1 MRDKRV
7 IRGRPSVSR
16 WEFRSRLLS
25 SDSGGSPRV
34 DSLGRGLQAHDVA
47 LNHVPCCWRFASA
60 LAGNPLAVHAG
71 PDRLA
76 GPTEM
81 KAMAEIDQPCS
92 RDAVASTSSFPVN
105 MKEIPFPEA
114 LVWTPRASG
123 GPPSLLD
130 GHSTGRPRVGI
141 SMSRSGES
149 GVGAVSSYGS
159 RSKSSADGREVGTPW
174 RLTRRAITVPLCGG
188 PPCPG
193 LQNHAG
199 SGLPLRTLR
208 DRACPARSQSDSHI
222 EPATKQRGGRSTP
235 EPNMPRS

>member
-1 MRDKRV
+1 M
-7 IRGRPSVSR
+7 
-16 WEFRSRLLS
+16 
-25 SDSGGSPRV
+25 
-34 DSLGRGLQAHDVA
+34 A
-47 LNHVPCCWRFASA
+47 LIHVPCCWRFASA

-105 MKEIPFPEA
+105 MKEIPFPEG

-141 SMSRSGES
+141 SMSRSGGEWCGRGQQLRVPIEIVRRWAGGGHSLAAHPES
-149 GVGAVSSYGS
+149 DYRPALWRTTMPGPSEPCRVRASASYTSGPGMPS
-159 RSKSSADGREVGTPW
+159 
-174 RLTRRAITVPLCGG
+174 TVPI
-188 PPCPG
+188 
-193 LQNHAG
+193 
-199 SGLPLRTLR
+199 R
-208 DRACPARSQSDSHI
+208 
-222 EPATKQRGGRSTP
+222 
-235 EPNMPRS
+235 